1 MQKDIIK
8 MKEVK
13 QKVVPCKY
21 CGADPAFA
29 IREETTP
36 RSEPYVH
43 AWIKCLRCGTNLSTK
58 SIAIVLDSR
67 PKELDDAINKIVDI
81 WNNGN
86 SQ

>member
-8 MKEVK
+8 IREVK
-13 QKVVPCKY
+13 KELAPCKY

-43 AWIKCLRCGTNLSTK
+43 AWIKCLRCGTSLNTK
-58 SIAIVLDSR
+58 CIDIVLDSR
-67 PKELDDAINKIVDI
+67 PKELDEAIDKIVDI
-81 WNNGN
+81 WNDGN